1 MSRLV
6 TSGDQS
12 TGALSL
18 PESITLGRTSEVETL
33 DGVLKKENS
42 RLWAVSL
49 LPPTELQG
57 VTRL

>member
-1 MSRLV
+1 MRQLV

-18 PESITLGRTSEVETL
+18 PESITLGRMSAVETL
-33 DGVLKKENS
+33 DGVLKKDNP
-42 RLWAVSL
+42 RLWAASL
-49 LPPTELQG
+49 LPATELQG